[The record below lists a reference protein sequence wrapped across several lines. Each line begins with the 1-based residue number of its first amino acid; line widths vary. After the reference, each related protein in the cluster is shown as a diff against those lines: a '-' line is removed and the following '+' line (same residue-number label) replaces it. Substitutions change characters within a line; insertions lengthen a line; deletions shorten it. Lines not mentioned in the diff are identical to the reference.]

1 MSRLRRVVAR
11 IGAAV
16 LFATALTANVQAQG
30 TDEDT
35 VKAVVADF
43 HSALAEGY
51 RDGALKLLMPNAVI
65 FETGYVEASREQ
77 YAAGHLDA
85 DLLYAAT
92 VQRQLVHREAVVS
105 GDMALVISQTRQTGE
120 FQGKPVNLT
129 NTETMVL
136 RRSAETWKI
145 LHIHWS
151 GHEPAAPAAAP

>member
-1 MSRLRRVVAR
+1 MSTVQAMTTR
-11 IGAAV
+11 IGAA
-16 LFATALTANVQAQG
+16 LLLAGTLMTPASAQG
-30 TDEDT
+30 NDEQA
-35 VKAVVADF
+35 VQAVVAEF
-43 HSALAEGY
+43 HQALSEGH

-85 DLLYAAT
+85 DILYAAG
-92 VQRQLVHREAVVS
+92 VQRQVVHREAVVS
-105 GDMALVISQTRQTGE
+105 GDMALVIAQTRNVGE

-136 RRSAETWKI
+136 RRSAESWKI

-151 GHEPAAPAAAP
+151 GHEPAAPAATP